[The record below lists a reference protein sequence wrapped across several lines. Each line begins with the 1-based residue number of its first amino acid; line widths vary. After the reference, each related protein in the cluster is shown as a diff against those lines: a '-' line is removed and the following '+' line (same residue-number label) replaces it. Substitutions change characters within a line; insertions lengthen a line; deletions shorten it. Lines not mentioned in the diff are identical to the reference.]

1 LHVSGSSSAALLAPE
16 AALCGEIWN
25 LGLFQTSSCSCATSS
40 AMAFTRIEDV
50 INKSEDTDTTK
61 SSSRE
66 TDGRLATIGKKRTRT
81 GCLNCRRKRRKC
93 DEVKPTCEACQA
105 RNEVCEWGV
114 KVSFLIRDYFE
125 ETTNDIEEPRLLD
138 ASATA
143 TATATAPT
151 AQLTPR
157 PHPLTLNLSNNTPT
171 THELPFEPL
180 EPVTSTQSHHSA
192 PLILQPDPI
201 GLHDELNGIT
211 PTPMLTSPELF
222 LSPQYS
228 DSQFEDGIFLP
239 GSEFHELHAALRS
252 KIIDTARST
261 APSRI
266 ASPDP
271 HHHRPPELQRSE
283 TSETAD
289 EESRRLAH
297 LSIDQEY
304 VLLQNYINEVAPWLD
319 KFDVH
324 RHFELVLPMLAKR
337 HSHLRY
343 SILALSARQIEL
355 KARRRDHSCSLAL
368 YQRAIH
374 LLSPLLQYRTTEIL
388 CSCVVLCVL
397 EMMSC
402 SPKAWR
408 RHLDGCAALIQAL
421 GISGGCGGLEQA
433 LFWCF
438 ARMDICGGL
447 ISSERTL
454 IPLTNWM
461 GGGHILQDVSMLMN
475 LHKNFDMYANH
486 IVYLTAQVVD
496 LLCSSGKWEQRHRN
510 LAHRMDASEYL
521 HQWTRLFE
529 LLDRWYNDRPEEMKV
544 LLHIMDESKPFP
556 TLLYGNGP
564 AVSGN
569 QMYHTAALL
578 MLKYKPSGVQFGKGK
593 KPQSILWHARQICAI
608 SISNDNHACWT
619 NCVQPLWIAGQHMS
633 HGSEH
638 RAIISILARIER
650 ELGWATQWRQDD
662 LREYWGEL

>member
-1 LHVSGSSSAALLAPE
+1 
-16 AALCGEIWN
+16 
-25 LGLFQTSSCSCATSS
+25 
-40 AMAFTRIEDV
+40 MAFTTIDDV
-50 INKSEDTDTTK
+50 NNKTEGSTK
-61 SSSRE
+61 SPTRE

-93 DEVKPTCEACQA
+93 DEVKPTCEGCQA

-114 KVSFLIRDYFE
+114 KVSFRPENAHTMGREHPSMKHAASYSRNQSYHIINVTSEVIRDYFE
-125 ETTNDIEEPRLLD
+125 ETTNEIEEPRLLD
-138 ASATA
+138 SSASAT
-143 TATATAPT
+143 T
-151 AQLTPR
+151 AQPTPR
-157 PHPLTLNLSNNTPT
+157 QHALTLNLSNNTPT
-171 THELPFEPL
+171 PELPFDAL
-180 EPVTSTQSHHSA
+180 EPVTSITSHHSA
-192 PLILQPDPI
+192 PLILQPDPRD
-201 GLHDELNGIT
+201 LHEELNGIT
-211 PTPMLTSPELF
+211 QTPMLTSPELF

-228 DSQFEDGIFLP
+228 DSQLEDGIFVP
-239 GSEFHELHAALRS
+239 GSEFQELHAALRS

-266 ASPDP
+266 GSPDP
-271 HHHRPPELQRSE
+271 HHHRRPELQRSE
-283 TSETAD
+283 TSESAD

-368 YQRAIH
+368 YQHAIH

-454 IPLTNWM
+454 IPLANWM
-461 GGGHILQDVSMLMN
+461 GGGNIVQDVNMLMN

-510 LAHRMDASEYL
+510 PTHRMDASEYL

-578 MLKYKPSGVQFGKGK
+578 MLKYKPSGVQFAK

-619 NCVQPLWIAGQHMS
+619 NCVQPLWIAGQQMS

-638 RAIISILARIER
+638 RAIIAILARIER

-662 LREYWGEL
+662 LREYWGEM

>member
-1 LHVSGSSSAALLAPE
+1 MPPPVP
-16 AALCGEIWN
+16 
-25 LGLFQTSSCSCATSS
+25 FTS
-40 AMAFTRIEDV
+40 IEDV
-50 INKSEDTDTTK
+50 INNSEEATEPAH
-61 SSSRE
+61 RQ

-93 DEVKPTCEACQA
+93 DEVKPTCETCQG

-114 KVSFLIRDYFE
+114 KVSFRPENAHTMAREHPSMKHAASHSRNQSYQIINITSEVIRDYFE
-125 ETTNDIEEPRLLD
+125 ETTNDIEEARLLD
-138 ASATA
+138 SSTSAT
-143 TATATAPT
+143 T
-151 AQLTPR
+151 AQPTPR
-157 PHPLTLNLSNNTPT
+157 QHALTLNLSNHTPT
-171 THELPFEPL
+171 HDLPFEPL
-180 EPVTSTQSHHSA
+180 EPITSIQSHHSA
-192 PLILQPDPI
+192 PLSLQPEAID
-201 GLHDELNGIT
+201 LHDELSGISQT
-211 PTPMLTSPELF
+211 PILTSPDLF

-228 DSQFEDGIFLP
+228 DSQFDDGIFLP
-239 GSEFHELHAALRS
+239 GSEFQELHAALRS

-261 APSRI
+261 APSRMS
-266 ASPDP
+266 SPD
-271 HHHRPPELQRSE
+271 HHHPELQRSE
-283 TSETAD
+283 TSETADD

-368 YQRAIH
+368 YQHAIH

-388 CSCVVLCVL
+388 ASCVVLCVL

-454 IPLTNWM
+454 IPLSNWM
-461 GGGHILQDVSMLMN
+461 GRGNIIEDVNMLMN
-475 LHKNFDMYANH
+475 LHKSFDMYANH

-529 LLDRWYNDRPEEMKV
+529 LLDRWWDERPEEMKV
-544 LLHIMDESKPFP
+544 LLHIPPPIMDETKPFP

-569 QMYHTAALL
+569 QMYHTSALL
-578 MLKYKPSGVQFGKGK
+578 MLKYKPSHVNFAAAAK
-593 KPQSILWHARQICAI
+593 KPRSILWHARQICAI

-633 HGSEH
+633 HESEH
-638 RAIISILARIER
+638 RAILAILDRIER
-650 ELGWATQWRQDD
+650 EIGWATRWRQDD
-662 LREYWGEL
+662 